1 MGKKFWQRGGEFE
14 DLSFLGEIFESVFG
28 PNKSDEEGPSQ
39 TPNLFLIEG
48 FKSSHTKVKEVI
60 YFDPSAEA
68 SDLTTDSMILKTVM
82 TSEQIRSL
90 FGLMRLPQTIQ
101 FHKIN
106 LK

>member
-1 MGKKFWQRGGEFE
+1 MGKRFWRKGTEFE

-28 PNKSDEEGPSQ
+28 PNKSDEGESSQ

-48 FKSSHTKVKEVI
+48 FKSSHTKVKDVI
-60 YFDPSAEA
+60 HFDPLAEA
-68 SDLTTDSMILKTVM
+68 SDFATDSMILKTVM
-82 TSEQIRSL
+82 TGEQIRSL
-90 FGLMRLPQTIQ
+90 FGLIRLPQVIQ